1 MLGAFLHTEECRQG
15 EAGQNCDDRDDE
27 IAMTAMTINN
37 SINVNAE
44 EVIIFF
50 IGIGVASA
58 RVIAVL
64 PEEVNKYF

>member
-1 MLGAFLHTEECRQG
+1 MAHSWTPRN
-15 EAGQNCDDRDDE
+15 AGRAKLAR

-50 IGIGVASA
+50 IGIGVASG

-64 PEEVNKYF
+64 PEEVNKYL